1 MKVIV
6 ISEEC
11 HGYIGLATNYK
22 AAIDF
27 LVDEKW
33 MSTDIEIYDETID
46 NFRHLSEV
54 FADFRHYFKNEMTM
68 EDFNNFWDGT
78 FYLEAVEVHGT
89 NPTE

>member
-11 HGYIGLATNYK
+11 HGYIGLATDYK

-27 LVDEKW
+27 LVDKQW
-33 MSTDIEIYDETID
+33 MEADIEIYDETVHYYRLLGEA
-46 NFRHLSEV
+46 FS
-54 FADFRHYFKNEMTM
+54 DFHHYFKNEMTM

-78 FYLEAVEVHGT
+78 FYLEAIEVHGA